1 MRLLLVEDD
10 ALLGDGIRAG
20 LVQAGYAVDWVRDG
34 RAGEVAA
41 AAEPYALIV
50 LDLGLPRLSGLDLL
64 RRLRSGGNR
73 VPVLILTAR
82 DTVTDR
88 VAGLDGGGDDYLI
101 KPFDLAELAARIRA
115 LLRRSAGQAD
125 GVLRHADL
133 TLDPAARTL
142 MRGAER
148 IELAPRE
155 FALLQALLLN
165 AGRVLSREQLER
177 SLYGWDAEPDSN
189 AVEVHIH
196 HLRRKLGGELIRT
209 LRGVGYLI
217 DRLPA

>member
-217 DRLPA
+217 DKPPA

>member
-34 RAGEVAA
+34 RAGELAA

-82 DTVTDR
+82 DTVADR
-88 VAGLDGGGDDYLI
+88 VSGLDSGGDDYLV
-101 KPFDLAELAARIRA
+101 KPFDLAELTARIRA
-115 LLRRSAGQAD
+115 LLRRGAGQAES
-125 GVLRHADL
+125 VLRHGDL
-133 TLDPAARTL
+133 VLDPAARTL

-165 AGRVLSREQLER
+165 VGRVLSREQLER
-177 SLYGWDAEPDSN
+177 GLYGWDAEPDSN

-196 HLRRKLGGELIRT
+196 YLRRKLGGELIRT

-217 DRLPA
+217 DKPPA